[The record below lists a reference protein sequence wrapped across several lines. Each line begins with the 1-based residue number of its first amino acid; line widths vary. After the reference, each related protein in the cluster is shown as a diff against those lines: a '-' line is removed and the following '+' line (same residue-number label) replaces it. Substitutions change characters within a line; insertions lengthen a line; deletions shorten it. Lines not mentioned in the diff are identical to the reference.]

1 MKNVLFKDFFF
12 DFFIEWEK
20 NQPGRRSTYTAFARW
35 LSDNPY
41 KVTFK
46 QQLISDW
53 IKGKYEPSDER
64 YLLVLAEKL
73 GFELYSH
80 IKAKRPN
87 SLQVYVDTHWESLPL
102 EEQQRISTIVAK
114 YTKDPLPNETPLPE
128 T

>member
-1 MKNVLFKDFFF
+1 
-12 DFFIEWEK
+12 
-20 NQPGRRSTYTAFARW
+20 
-35 LSDNPY
+35 
-41 KVTFK
+41 
-46 QQLISDW
+46 
-53 IKGKYEPSDER
+53 
-64 YLLVLAEKL
+64 
-73 GFELYSH
+73 LYSH